1 MDNKIQLIKTNF
13 NKIKEI
19 RMQVIN
25 CFNALEIKL
34 TKLKSTTD
42 DFVKNNKH
50 NIFVFGLDSF
60 QFQSKLIDYEYNDMR
75 KFYFALNNR
84 MYCEYY
90 KLYKLILN
98 YTEEIIGTNKNI
110 ETLKITNIFPVYKDL
125 EPLKQYDFDTIGEI
139 HKTIITLLHNL
150 NDHILAKE
158 NQLQLFK
165 LKQHSGLNINNFV
178 TTFDFDVIVIKQ
190 KCLLYISYLEFFHN
204 IHTKHFKRFSKKMK
218 LMNDYLDEDIKFDEA
233 IESDNV
239 SSSLSVDSGED
250 HSTTSDNQ
258 ISPSGNQISPSDTK
272 NSSIKS
278 LFKTNTQKIIKSN
291 NISLLVNEVDNDTNK
306 LTDLNI
312 NIMLDTLTNSFD
324 TVSDT
329 IPITNNDVIIN
340 DDDEKDDETKD
351 DETKDEIIIKDELII
366 KDEDAKDHE
375 TKDEETKDEII
386 IKDNETK
393 DELII
398 KDDDA
403 KDEETKDEE
412 TKDETVDD
420 ETIEDLEDEEKDGKS
435 NADKPKPK
443 RKRNKKKK

>member
-150 NDHILAKE
+150 NDHIFAKE

-218 LMNDYLDEDIKFDEA
+218 LMNDYLDEDIKFDES

-258 ISPSGNQISPSDTK
+258 ISPSGNQISPSGNQISPSDTK

-278 LFKTNTQKIIKSN
+278 LFKTNVKKVIKSN
-291 NISLLVNEVDNDTNK
+291 NISLLVNEIDNDTNK

-324 TVSDT
+324 MVSDT
-329 IPITNNDVIIN
+329 IPITNNDVIIK
-340 DDDEKDDETKD
+340 DDDVKDHETIVKDDETKD
-351 DETKDEIIIKDELII
+351 DETKDEIIIKDT
-366 KDEDAKDHE
+366 DA
-375 TKDEETKDEII
+375 KDEII

-403 KDEETKDEE
+403 KDQETKDEE
-412 TKDETVDD
+412 TKDEIIDD
-420 ETIEDLEDEEKDGKS
+420 ETIEDLEDEEKDSKS
-435 NADKPKPK
+435 NTDKPKPK

>member
-1 MDNKIQLIKTNF
+1 MDNKIQIIKSNF

-19 RMQVIN
+19 RMQVMN
-25 CFNALEIKL
+25 CFTALEIKL
-34 TKLKSTTD
+34 TKLKSTTN
-42 DFVKNNKH
+42 DFVKNNKD

-60 QFQSKLIDYEYNDMR
+60 KFQSKLIDYEYNDMR

-125 EPLKQYDFDTIGEI
+125 EPLKQYDFETICEI

-150 NDHILAKE
+150 NDHIFAKE

-178 TTFDFDVIVIKQ
+178 NTFDFDVIVIRQ

-218 LMNDYLDEDIKFDEA
+218 LMNDYLDEDIKFDEGL
-233 IESDNV
+233 ETDNV
-239 SSSLSVDSGED
+239 TSSISVDSGED
-250 HSTTSDNQ
+250 RSITSDD
-258 ISPSGNQISPSDTK
+258 QISPSDNK
-272 NSSIKS
+272 NSDTKSIFKPNFKKVITTLKS
-278 LFKTNTQKIIKSN
+278 TKSN
-291 NISLLVNEVDNDTNK
+291 NISLLVNEIDNDNNQ

-312 NIMLDTLTNSFD
+312 NKMLDTLTNSFD
-324 TVSDT
+324 TISDT
-329 IPITNNDVIIN
+329 ISDAIPVINNDLTIKADDNIMNNIHDVTNDLTIKADDNIHDVIDDVIDKVIIKDITSSEVIAK
-340 DDDEKDDETKD
+340 DDEIKEDETVEDLEEDEIKEDEIKEDEIKEDEKDNKP
-351 DETKDEIIIKDELII
+351 
-366 KDEDAKDHE
+366 
-375 TKDEETKDEII
+375 
-386 IKDNETK
+386 
-393 DELII
+393 
-398 KDDDA
+398 
-403 KDEETKDEE
+403 
-412 TKDETVDD
+412 
-420 ETIEDLEDEEKDGKS
+420 
-435 NADKPKPK
+435 NAEKPK

>member
-150 NDHILAKE
+150 NDHIFAKE

-218 LMNDYLDEDIKFDEA
+218 LMNDYLDEDIKFDES

-250 HSTTSDNQ
+250 HSSTSDNQ
-258 ISPSGNQISPSDTK
+258 ISPSGNQITPSDTK

-278 LFKTNTQKIIKSN
+278 LFKTNTKKIIKSN
-291 NISLLVNEVDNDTNK
+291 NISLLVNEIDNDTNK

-329 IPITNNDVIIN
+329 IPITNNDVIIK
-340 DDDEKDDETKD
+340 DDDVKD
-351 DETKDEIIIKDELII
+351 DETKDEIIIKDT
-366 KDEDAKDHE
+366 DA
-375 TKDEETKDEII
+375 KDEII

-403 KDEETKDEE
+403 KDQETKDEETKDEE
-412 TKDETVDD
+412 TKDETIDD
-420 ETIEDLEDEEKDGKS
+420 ETIEDLEDEEKDSKS
-435 NADKPKPK
+435 NTDKPKPK